1 MNRQKLI
8 MGLRVLLPVLLALG
22 LAIEALLIL
31 HGGLA
36 GRAAGDLT
44 ASIYTREKVGAA
56 LLRQA
61 PLALAAL
68 AAFLIP
74 CAPVKERRGSCDAA
88 MPPKKAEP
96 GRALRLALLILAL
109 ALLAA
114 GVLNG
119 GMRDVLYKAVKICT
133 ECVGLG

>member
-8 MGLRVLLPVLLALG
+8 LSLRVLLPVLLALG
-22 LAIEALLIL
+22 LAVEALLIL
-31 HGGLA
+31 RGGLA
-36 GRAAGDLT
+36 ARAAGDLT
-44 ASIYTREKVGAA
+44 VPIYTRQKVGAA

-74 CAPVKERRGSCDAA
+74 CAPVKEKRGDCDAD

-96 GRALRLALLILAL
+96 GRALRLALLAL
-109 ALLAA
+109 AITLLAA
-114 GVLNG
+114 GVWNG
-119 GMRDVLYKAVKICT
+119 SMRDVLYKAVKICT

>member
-1 MNRQKLI
+1 MNRQGLI
-8 MGLRVLLPVLLALG
+8 KSLRVLLPVLLCAALA
-22 LAIEALLIL
+22 LEALLIL
-31 HGGLA
+31 RGGLA
-36 GRAAGDLT
+36 ARAAGELT
-44 ASIYTREKVGAA
+44 APIYTRAKVGAA

-74 CAPVKERRGSCDAA
+74 CAPAKEKRGTCDAA
-88 MPPKKAEP
+88 MPPEKTEP
-96 GRALRLALLILAL
+96 GRALRLALLVLA
-109 ALLAA
+109 AVLLAA